1 MTMLNKASGPPFR
14 WKQQKFPLEAIV
26 IQQQVEKFPCLIELQ
41 KGTLKMARQKQKW
54 QVGDYF
60 GIPIED
66 DFLAVGQILGKY
78 DWIGVACLIT
88 KMKFSSKNLP
98 LYEDIKIDKNDVIAA
113 MFITEESLDKGFW
126 PIIQQGIVNKNIL
139 KQYFPNIDLIEQ
151 GNIIGINTEG
161 SAIIDDF
168 IKAYFSLASWDDWHD
183 PEYLDKLLISPDQKP
198 ENLIYK
204 NK

>member
-1 MTMLNKASGPPFR
+1 
-14 WKQQKFPLEAIV
+14 
-26 IQQQVEKFPCLIELQ
+26 
-41 KGTLKMARQKQKW
+41 MARKKQKW

-88 KMKFSSKNLP
+88 KRKISSKNLP

-126 PIIQQGIVNKNIL
+126 LIIQQGIVNKNIL

-151 GNIIGINTEG
+151 GNIIGINT
-161 SAIIDDF
+161 
-168 IKAYFSLASWDDWHD
+168 
-183 PEYLDKLLISPDQKP
+183 
-198 ENLIYK
+198 
-204 NK
+204 

>member
-1 MTMLNKASGPPFR
+1 
-14 WKQQKFPLEAIV
+14 
-26 IQQQVEKFPCLIELQ
+26 
-41 KGTLKMARQKQKW
+41 MARKKQKW

-88 KMKFSSKNLP
+88 KIKISSKNLP
-98 LYEDIKIDKNDVIAA
+98 LYEDIQIDKNDVIAA
-113 MFITEESLDKGFW
+113 MFITEDALDKGFW

-161 SAIIDDF
+161 Y
-168 IKAYFSLASWDDWHD
+168 KSLEDGQKVTLQVNAVRQILSI
-183 PEYLDKLLISPDQKP
+183 LSTLLTQDLK
-198 ENLIYK
+198 
-204 NK
+204 

>member
-1 MTMLNKASGPPFR
+1 
-14 WKQQKFPLEAIV
+14 
-26 IQQQVEKFPCLIELQ
+26 
-41 KGTLKMARQKQKW
+41 MARKKQKW

-88 KMKFSSKNLP
+88 KMKISSKNLP

-126 PIIQQGIVNKNIL
+126 LIIQQGIVNKNIL

-168 IKAYFSLASWDDWHD
+168 IIVFRLVRDVVANHKTTRYAGAATKVIQKNHLA
-183 PEYLDKLLISPDQKP
+183 
-198 ENLIYK
+198 
-204 NK
+204 